1 MIGGSGCRSFSSRI
15 NPWVDSSAAPQ
26 TYSGDMAGHQAD
38 GGQRYEPHYSA
49 GLRRVAMAACAVLFT
64 LVILGIV
71 HDMSGQS
78 PPAMAATAIAVVVG
92 IGGTGWHITGQPSKR
107 IPVTVRR
114 WATPLTLTATGL
126 AGIAL
131 VGLLPDSAGYLIVF
145 ISLLALG
152 MELPPGQAFAAGLV
166 IFAAANVVVVSVAKL
181 PVANIISND
190 VGGAFLFSIGM
201 FTRYTRVS
209 QARAEHLLAQLQSA
223 QAAQAR
229 NAILTERT
237 RLARE
242 VHDILA
248 HSLSGLVLALDT
260 AELLGRR
267 GEAGPESQAKIL
279 EQVARARRIAS
290 DGLADTR
297 RAISALRGDQLPGPA
312 LLDRLV
318 GDTSETTGIHATLT
332 VAGEPRSLST
342 EAGLALYRTAQE
354 ALVNS
359 AKYAGR
365 GGTAEV
371 RLTYHADDV
380 ELVVEDVRAPGAPVP
395 GPAGLT
401 FGGYG
406 LTGMRERAELLGG
419 DLTAGPTESGFRVVL
434 RLPTDQADRADQ
446 AAPGMVSAP
455 RMPSFSFGETV

>member
-1 MIGGSGCRSFSSRI
+1 
-15 NPWVDSSAAPQ
+15 
-26 TYSGDMAGHQAD
+26 MAGNQAD

-49 GLRRVAMAACAVLFT
+49 GLRRVAMAACAILFT
-64 LVILGIV
+64 LVILSIV
-71 HDMSGQS
+71 HDMPGQS
-78 PPAMAATAIAVVVG
+78 PPAMAVTAVAAVVG
-92 IGGTGWHITGQPSKR
+92 IGGTGWHITGQPGKW
-107 IPVTVRR
+107 IPVAVRQR
-114 WATPLTLTATGL
+114 ATLLTLTVTGL
-126 AGIAL
+126 AGIVL
-131 VGLLPDSAGYLIVF
+131 VGLLPTSAGYLIVF

-152 MELPPGQAFAAGLV
+152 MELPPAQASAAGLI
-166 IFAAANVVVVSVAKL
+166 IFAAANVVVVCAAKL
-181 PVANIISND
+181 SVANIISND

-201 FTRYTRVS
+201 FTRYMRVS
-209 QARAEHLLAQLQSA
+209 QARAEHLLAQLQAA

-260 AELLGRR
+260 AELLGRL

-312 LLDRLV
+312 LLGRLV
-318 GDTSETTGIHATLT
+318 EDTSETTGIRATLT

-371 RLTYHADDV
+371 RLTYHANDV
-380 ELVVEDVRAPGAPVP
+380 ELVVEDARAPGVP
-395 GPAGLT
+395 GSGSAGLT

-419 DLTAGPTESGFRVVL
+419 DLTAGPTKSGFRVVL
-434 RLPTDQADRADQ
+434 RLPAEQADRAEQ
-446 AAPGMVSAP
+446 ATPGMVSDP
-455 RMPSFSFGETV
+455 RIPSTSIGEAV